1 VADEVAR
8 WQKVKGREERDVIS
22 VILVCFFEVCF
33 LPFLSSFPGKSETG
47 GGEKKEDTLFVRP
60 ILFVR

>member
-8 WQKVKGREERDVIS
+8 WQKVKGREERA

-47 GGEKKEDTLFVRP
+47 GGGKKRRHTFCETNFVC
-60 ILFVR
+60 